1 MPSGRSTCGG
11 LTLRSH
17 ASVDDRVFAEVRTR
31 VRRVLANESLD
42 NVAGLQHQSFTSPW
56 SADAISWEL
65 RETDVARL
73 YVLEEDLEEGADARL
88 LAYCACWVIFDELH
102 INSLAVA
109 PDSRRRGHAMRLL
122 DYVFQDVVSE
132 GVTAATLEVR
142 RSNTAALG
150 LYDRLGFLVE
160 GIRANYYQNP
170 REDALILW
178 HRALASGRW
187 ADRRGPE
194 NI

>member
-1 MPSGRSTCGG
+1 
-11 LTLRSH
+11 
-17 ASVDDRVFAEVRTR
+17 
-31 VRRVLANESLD
+31 
-42 NVAGLQHQSFTSPW
+42 
-56 SADAISWEL
+56 
-65 RETDVARL
+65 
-73 YVLEEDLEEGADARL
+73 
-88 LAYCACWVIFDELH
+88 
-102 INSLAVA
+102 
-109 PDSRRRGHAMRLL
+109 MRLL